1 MRWNMRFRDDDEH
14 KREMDK
20 VNKILS
26 EANMQERL
34 YLTDSYDQE
43 LLELKQL
50 VNTNREVRDKAH
62 HRERMR
68 STIQEIHEIGSAA
81 GMTHADIDSDVLI
94 ALKGG
99 IYRELFTPRDSDDV
113 IDIGRKKKSS
123 KPKPKRK
130 PVKKV
135 VKKCK
140 CK

>member
-1 MRWNMRFRDDDEH
+1 MRFRDDDDDNWH

-43 LLELKQL
+43 LLDLKQL
-50 VNTNREVRDKAH
+50 VNAKNEMRDKAH
-62 HRERMR
+62 HREKMR
-68 STIQEIHEIGSAA
+68 SAIQEIHQIGSAA
-81 GMTHADIDSDVLI
+81 GMTHSDIDSDVLI

-99 IYRELFTPRDSDDV
+99 KYRELFTPRDSDDV
-113 IDIGRKKKSS
+113 IDIGRKKKTS

-130 PVKKV
+130 PIKKI

>member
-50 VNTNREVRDKAH
+50 VNTNREVRDKA
-62 HRERMR
+62 
-68 STIQEIHEIGSAA
+68 Q
-81 GMTHADIDSDVLI
+81 
-94 ALKGG
+94 
-99 IYRELFTPRDSDDV
+99 
-113 IDIGRKKKSS
+113 IGRAH
-123 KPKPKRK
+123 
-130 PVKKV
+130 V
-135 VKKCK
+135 
-140 CK
+140 